1 MPYAIILGLLLLSV
15 IGNPLTARAQTKPPA
30 DVARKDFVELP
41 AYVVKG
47 ERMLPDPESW
57 LHVVIPDME
66 VTIGKRVIMMQGFE
80 VLSKLSA
87 KNTNVFVKEL
97 QLRQLASALF
107 WPALGTKIP
116 GGNPLILIDSEDN
129 PWLSSENPMPIEWEN
144 IATPARFTPSSQSA
158 AMPIHTDMP
167 DGNSNDIFQDPT
179 IEAMLPPGQPDESRI
194 STPDDLPL
202 VDGVVNIHTLGTG
215 IYIKVRAGGTLNNS
229 RISEERLAG
238 MTNSK
243 FARLRI
249 SRLRPPAPPWL
260 QQGLGWL
267 IESMTVSQSEI
278 ALGNKPIRIARGGDH
293 QLAPLKSIIEDFAP
307 QNPGHIHAASAFVQF
322 GLYGE
327 GSRYSPQFI
336 QFASQASQ
344 GPVDESAFTA
354 IFGMSYA
361 KMDRLLVSFT
371 SSTSILRSTVMR
383 GKIPP
388 MPETIISQA
397 TQSDIAR
404 IKSGILQSEGKN
416 TQALDELRIAYWR
429 GERDIKL
436 LAALGDLESQFGDS
450 VRAHKILK
458 LVTEKTDAP
467 ARALVA
473 YARMLLGEKQEKLSP
488 GQKMPDAETRKLL
501 EICARAARQ
510 RPVQEDL
517 CALVADITLIVETPP
532 DSQTAAFLKN
542 ALVQFPDNKSIRE
555 AAARIKPPVN

>member
-1 MPYAIILGLLLLSV
+1 MPYAIILGLLLLSL
-15 IGNPLTARAQTKPPA
+15 IGNSSTARAQTKLPA
-30 DVARKDFVELP
+30 DAAREDFVELP
-41 AYVVKG
+41 AYIVKG
-47 ERMLPDPESW
+47 ERVLPDPESW

-80 VLSKLSA
+80 VLSRLSA

-116 GGNPLILIDSEDN
+116 GDNPLILIDSEDN

-144 IATPARFTPSSQSA
+144 IAASARITPPSQSA
-158 AMPIHTDMP
+158 AMPIHTDMT
-167 DGNSNDIFQDPT
+167 DNNANDIFQDPA

-202 VDGVVNIHTLGTG
+202 VDGVVNIHTLGAG

-229 RISEERLAG
+229 KISEERLAG

-293 QLAPLKSIIEDFAP
+293 QLAPLKSIIEDFNP
-307 QNPGHIHAASAFVQF
+307 RNPGHVHAASAFVQF

-336 QFASQASQ
+336 QFASQTSQ
-344 GPVDESAFTA
+344 GPVDESTFTA

-371 SSTSILRSTVMR
+371 SSTSILRSTGMR

-388 MPETIISQA
+388 MPETIISQS

-416 TQALDELRIAYWR
+416 TQALDELRVAYWR
-429 GERDIKL
+429 GERDTKL

-458 LVTEKTDAP
+458 RVTEKTDAP

-488 GQKMPDAETRKLL
+488 GQKMPDAEARKLL

-517 CALVADITLIVETPP
+517 CALVADITLSVETPP

-555 AAARIKPPVN
+555 AAARVKPPAN